1 MRKVGVFPRLSYA
14 IVVIVSV
21 VLASLAAIDIVLVLA
36 KTYLFSQR
44 LSSVAYQ
51 LALLL
56 AFLFPGIRAL
66 ARLARRQQLLS
77 ASELD
82 QKIYVIVV
90 TVLGAIGH
98 FFALNVAI
106 AYFQI
111 VVQGRDGSGV
121 GFGVA
126 VVGLWYLTALWIGEF
141 VIMSV
146 TNRVS
151 TEPPKVSPN

>member
-1 MRKVGVFPRLSYA
+1 MLLEFRLDPLFHLLLPKDS
-14 IVVIVSV
+14 
-21 VLASLAAIDIVLVLA
+21 SLYPVP
-36 KTYLFSQR
+36 F
-44 LSSVAYQ
+44 YQ

-121 GFGVA
+121 AGLRRFVPPLIFRAFG
-126 VVGLWYLTALWIGEF
+126 
-141 VIMSV
+141 
-146 TNRVS
+146 R
-151 TEPPKVSPN
+151 